1 MAKQQIFIAIMA
13 LSVFALSGCA
23 ERRQE
28 SVKNALGKDIAARRA
43 SGKEEA
49 CPAIT
54 QFVVTPT
61 TAQCGGEISL
71 QIAGIAPADAD
82 ITYSW
87 EIEGQTFDTGERAI
101 WKTPTCQMIA
111 DPQRSYTVR
120 GIISDGQC
128 SVTQSVEVNVACDC
142 SSSTGRADLVVH
154 FAFAKANLDA
164 AARSILDEFAQKIM
178 TSPNYAVI
186 IEGHTDYVGP
196 ESKNKTLG
204 QRRADAVRD
213 YFVTQWKIDPG
224 RFMTRSLG
232 ETSPVSTNNTQEGR
246 AQNRRAEIFRVVL
259 STK

>member
-1 MAKQQIFIAIMA
+1 MAKQHICIALMA
-13 LSVFALSGCA
+13 FSVMALSGCA
-23 ERRQE
+23 GSGENT
-28 SVKNALGKDIAARRA
+28 KNALGKDIAAQRA
-43 SGKEEA
+43 AGKEEM
-49 CPAIT
+49 CPTMT
-54 QFVVTPT
+54 QFVVSPT
-61 TAQCGGEISL
+61 AVECGSEISL
-71 QIAGIAPADAD
+71 QIAGVAPAGAD

-101 WKTPTCQMIA
+101 WKTPTCQTIG
-111 DPQRSYTVR
+111 DPQRAYTVR

-128 SVTQSVEVNVACDC
+128 SVTQSVEVHVACNC
-142 SSSTGRADLVVH
+142 SSVTGSADLVVH

-164 AARSILDEFAQKIM
+164 AARSILDEFARKIM

-196 ESKNKTLG
+196 ESKNKALG

-224 RFMTRSLG
+224 RFMTRSSG
-232 ETSPVSTNNTQEGR
+232 ETAPVSTNNTQKGR